1 MMLIYFVLAA
11 IPLSLLCGGKLKYI
25 VDNPMHLIW
34 LPPLAFAI
42 EAFFPLMKDR
52 IQLPL
57 NQWLWIAVLL
67 EYVLLFLFCFLNW
80 KRKSVRI
87 IALACF
93 LNFFVIAW
101 YGFRMPVAPTINEF
115 PEMASTLAR
124 IQSGEIFEY
133 VLVEKNAPF
142 LFLGDAIVIPF
153 MHSGLASIGDLF
165 LGFGVSW
172 LIFEWMRP
180 LPTKKK
186 RPASLRNADY

>member
-1 MMLIYFVLAA
+1 MMLIYFILAA
-11 IPLSLLCGGKLKYI
+11 FPLSFLCGGRLKHI
-25 VDNPMHLIW
+25 GENPLRLIW
-34 LPPLAFAI
+34 LPPLAFAV
-42 EAFFPLMKDR
+42 EAAFPLLKDR
-52 IQLPL
+52 LQLPVS
-57 NQWLWIAVLL
+57 QWLWAAVLL
-67 EYVLLFLFCFLNW
+67 EYALLFLFCFINW
-80 KRKSVRI
+80 KRKSIRL

-101 YGFRMPVAPTINEF
+101 YGFRMPVAPIIQEF
-115 PEMASTLAR
+115 PEMASSFSR

-153 MHSGLASIGDLF
+153 IHTGLASIGDII

-180 LPTKKK
+180 LPQKKK
-186 RPASLRNADY
+186 RSSSLRSDTY